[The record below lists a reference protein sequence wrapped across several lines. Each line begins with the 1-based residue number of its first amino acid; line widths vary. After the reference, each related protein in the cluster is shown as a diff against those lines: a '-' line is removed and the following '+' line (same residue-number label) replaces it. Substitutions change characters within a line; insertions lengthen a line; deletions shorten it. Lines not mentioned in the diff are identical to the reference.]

1 MNPVLSHEVKQQ
13 SALKLLESVGQA
25 IVGKREVL
33 RLILLAILSN
43 GHVLF
48 EDLPGLAKTLTAR
61 SFAQSLGC
69 EFKRIQF
76 TSDLLPA
83 DVTGSYVFNRA
94 NSTFE
99 LRKGPI
105 FCNILLADEINRA
118 PPRTQ
123 SALLEAM
130 QERQVTIENDTLKLE
145 KPFIV
150 FATQNPIEYE
160 GTYPLPEAQLD
171 RFLVKTSI
179 GYPTL
184 EEEATILERRSER
197 QSDDV
202 VLDKIVEKPELLEM
216 QKVVELVHIDRDLE
230 KYIAE
235 IVSKTRTHPSVEV
248 GSSPRGS
255 LAIMKLA
262 KSNAWLD
269 ARDYV
274 IPDDI
279 KTVAVPALNHRLIL
293 TADNWLRGIKPQ
305 SIIDE
310 ITSKVP
316 VPKINAA

>member
-1 MNPVLSHEVKQQ
+1 MAEPLRAQD
-13 SALKLLESVGQA
+13 SALRILDVVGTA
-25 IVGKREVL
+25 IVGKKAVL
-33 RLILLAILSN
+33 RLILLSILCN

-83 DVTGSYVFNRA
+83 DVTGSYVYNRA
-94 NSTFE
+94 TSAFE
-99 LRKGPI
+99 LRKGPV
-105 FCNILLADEINRA
+105 FCNVLLADEINRA

-130 QERQVTIENDTLKLE
+130 QERQVTIENDTMKLDA
-145 KPFIV
+145 PFIV

-179 GYPTL
+179 GYPTID
-184 EEEATILERRSER
+184 EETDILERRSAR
-197 QSDDV
+197 RSDDV
-202 VLDKIVEKPELLEM
+202 SLEKIVEKNSLLEM
-216 QKVVELVHIDRDLE
+216 QSLVESVHIERDVE

-235 IVSKTRTHPSVEV
+235 IVGKTRTHPSVEV

-255 LAIMKLA
+255 LAILKLA
-262 KSNAWLD
+262 KANAWLD
-269 ARDYV
+269 QRDYV

-279 KTVAVPALNHRLIL
+279 KAVALPALNHRLIL
-293 TADNWLRGIKPQ
+293 TADNWLRGTKPE
-305 SIIDE
+305 SIIEE
-310 ITSKVP
+310 IIGKTA
-316 VPKINAA
+316 VPKVSS

>member
-1 MNPVLSHEVKQQ
+1 MSEPQRAHD
-13 SALKLLESVGQA
+13 SALRILDEVGTA
-25 IVGKREVL
+25 IVGKKAVL
-33 RLILLAILSN
+33 RLILLSILCN

-61 SFAQSLGC
+61 SFAQTLGC

-83 DVTGSYVFNRA
+83 DVTGSYVYNRA
-94 NSTFE
+94 TSAFE

-130 QERQVTIENDTLKLE
+130 QERQVTIENETMKLGA
-145 KPFIV
+145 PFIV

-171 RFLVKTSI
+171 RFLIKTSI
-179 GYPTL
+179 GYPTV
-184 EEEATILERRSER
+184 EEETAILESRSARRSDE
-197 QSDDV
+197 
-202 VLDKIVEKPELLEM
+202 VLLEKIVEKNALLEM
-216 QKVVELVHIDRDLE
+216 QSLVESVHIERDVE

-235 IVSKTRTHPSVEV
+235 IVGKTRTHPSVEV

-255 LAIMKLA
+255 LAILKLSKA
-262 KSNAWLD
+262 NAWLD
-269 ARDYV
+269 QRDYV

-279 KTVAVPALNHRLIL
+279 KAVAIPALNHRLIL
-293 TADNWLRGIKPQ
+293 TADNWLRGTKPE
-305 SIIDE
+305 SIIE
-310 ITSKVP
+310 EVIGKTT
-316 VPKINAA
+316 VPKDSG